1 MKSFFPIDLSKVTT
15 YPLSQRKNKVS
26 ITDFATPP
34 KRDSAFTS
42 SDSKHLTGFTDFLD
56 SLPNILKAQDFK
68 KLVEHIVSAYH
79 KGKPVVAMMG
89 GHVIKCGLSPVI
101 ISLIEKGI
109 INAIALN
116 GAGSIHDFEIALIG
130 ETSEDVAENLQ
141 NGTFG
146 MSEETGRSMN
156 RAIKDAAEKGYGM
169 GEGLGRK
176 LLELNPP
183 YLEYSL
189 LAASIRHEI
198 PLTIHV
204 AIGTD
209 IIHQHPAADGAAIGQ
224 TSFTDFR
231 TFVSVVSELGDGG
244 VLLNFGSAVLLPEV
258 FLKALTIAR
267 NLGHNVVNFT
277 TANFDMIQ
285 HYRPNENV
293 VKRPTTP
300 LPLNTE
306 GKSMGGQGYAFTGHH
321 EIMIPLLA
329 SAIIE
334 RLTNA

>member
-1 MKSFFPIDLSKVTT
+1 MSSFFPIDLSKVTT

-26 ITDFATPP
+26 VTDFAQPP
-34 KRDSAFTS
+34 KGNDLVTN
-42 SDSKHLTGFTDFLD
+42 FLN
-56 SLPNILKAQDFK
+56 SLPNILAAQDFR
-68 KLVEHIVSAYH
+68 KLIEYIVSAYH
-79 KGKPVVAMMG
+79 KKKPVVAMMG

-101 ISLIEKGI
+101 TSLMEKGI

-130 ETSEDVAENLQ
+130 ETSEDVAENIQ

-146 MSEETGRSMN
+146 MSEETGRLMN
-156 RAIKDAAEKGYGM
+156 ETIKDAAKKGWGM
-169 GEGLGRK
+169 GESLGRK
-176 LLELNPP
+176 LLELDPP

-198 PLTIHV
+198 PLTVHV
-204 AIGTD
+204 AVGTD
-209 IIHQHPAADGAAIGQ
+209 IIHQHPGADGAAIGQ

-231 TFVSVVSELGDGG
+231 IFTSIVSELGDGG
-244 VLLNFGSAVLLPEV
+244 VLLNLGSSVLLPEV

-267 NLGHNVVNFT
+267 NLGHNIVNFT

-285 HYRPNENV
+285 HYRPRENV
-293 VKRPTTP
+293 VKRPT
-300 LPLNTE
+300 N
-306 GKSMGGQGYAFTGHH
+306 MGGQGYAFTGHH

-329 SAIIE
+329 TAVIE
-334 RLTNA
+334 KLK

>member
-1 MKSFFPIDLSKVTT
+1 MSSFFPIDLSKVTT

-26 ITDFATPP
+26 IADFATPP
-34 KRDSAFTS
+34 KGNDVFS
-42 SDSKHLTGFTDFLD
+42 DFLD
-56 SLPNILKAQDFK
+56 SLPNILAAQDFK
-68 KLVEHIVSAYH
+68 KLIELMVSAYR
-79 KGKPVVAMMG
+79 KRKPVVAMMG

-101 ISLIEKGI
+101 ISLMEKGI

-130 ETSEDVAENLQ
+130 ETSEDVAENIR

-146 MSEETGRSMN
+146 MSEETGRLMN
-156 RAIKDAAEKGYGM
+156 ETIKEAAAKCYGM

-198 PLTIHV
+198 PLTVHV

-224 TSFTDFR
+224 ASFTDFR
-231 TFVSVVSELGDGG
+231 IFVSVVSELGDGG
-244 VLLNFGSAVLLPEV
+244 VLLNLGSAVLLPEV
-258 FLKALTIAR
+258 FLKALTVAR
-267 NLGHNVVNFT
+267 NLRHNVVNFT

-285 HYRPNENV
+285 HYRPRENI
-293 VKRPTTP
+293 VKRPT
-300 LPLNTE
+300 N
-306 GKSMGGQGYAFTGHH
+306 MGGQGYAFTGHH

-329 SAIIE
+329 GAIIKE
-334 RLTNA
+334 LKNE

>member
-1 MKSFFPIDLSKVTT
+1 MKSFFPIDLSGVTT

-26 ITDFATPP
+26 IADFATPP
-34 KRDSAFTS
+34 KGNSV
-42 SDSKHLTGFTDFLD
+42 FTDFLD
-56 SLPNILKAQDFK
+56 SLPNVLKAQDFR
-68 KLVEHIVSAYH
+68 KLIKLMVSAH
-79 KGKPVVAMMG
+79 QKRKPVVTMMG

-101 ISLIEKGI
+101 ISLMEKGI

-130 ETSEDVAENLQ
+130 ETSEDVAENIQ

-146 MSEETGRSMN
+146 MSEETGRLMN
-156 RAIKDAAEKGYGM
+156 EAIKNAAEKGYGM

-189 LAASIRHEI
+189 LTASIRHEI
-198 PLTIHV
+198 PLTVHV

-224 TSFTDFR
+224 ASFTDFR
-231 TFVSVVSELGDGG
+231 IFTSVVSELGDGG

-293 VKRPTTP
+293 VKRPT
-300 LPLNTE
+300 N
-306 GKSMGGQGYAFTGHH
+306 MGGQGYAFTGHH

-334 RLTNA
+334 RLANE

>member
-1 MKSFFPIDLSKVTT
+1 MSSFSPIDLSKVKT

-26 ITDFATPP
+26 IKDFATPP
-34 KRDSAFTS
+34 KGNDVFM
-42 SDSKHLTGFTDFLD
+42 DFLD
-56 SLPNILKAQDFK
+56 SLPNILAGQDFR
-68 KLVEHIVSAYH
+68 KLIEHIVSAYN

-101 ISLIEKGI
+101 ISLMEKGI

-116 GAGSIHDFEIALIG
+116 GAGSIHDFELALIG
-130 ETSEDVAENLQ
+130 ETSEDVAENIQ

-146 MSEETGRSMN
+146 MSEETGWLMN
-156 RAIKDAAEKGYGM
+156 EAIKDAAEKNCGM

-189 LAASIRHEI
+189 LVASIRHEI

-209 IIHQHPAADGAAIGQ
+209 IIHQHPATDGAAIGQ

-231 TFVSVVSELGDGG
+231 TFVSVVSELGNGG
-244 VLLNFGSAVLLPEV
+244 VLLNLGSAVLLPEV
-258 FLKALTIAR
+258 FLKALTVAR

-293 VKRPTTP
+293 VKRPT
-300 LPLNTE
+300 N
-306 GKSMGGQGYAFTGHH
+306 MGGQGYAFTGHH

-329 SAIIE
+329 NAIIS
-334 RLTNA
+334 RIFS

>member
-1 MKSFFPIDLSKVTT
+1 MSSFFPIDLNKVTT

-26 ITDFATPP
+26 IADFATPP
-34 KRDSAFTS
+34 KGNDVFS
-42 SDSKHLTGFTDFLD
+42 DFLD
-56 SLPNILKAQDFK
+56 SLPNILAAQDFK
-68 KLVEHIVSAYH
+68 KLVEHIVSAYQRR
-79 KGKPVVAMMG
+79 KPVVAMMG

-101 ISLIEKGI
+101 ISLMEKGI

-130 ETSEDVAENLQ
+130 ETSEDVAENIQ

-146 MSEETGRSMN
+146 MSEETGRLMN
-156 RAIKDAAEKGYGM
+156 EAIKEAAEKGCGM

-183 YLEYSL
+183 LRRSRALGLAYLEYSL

-198 PLTIHV
+198 PLTVHV

-224 TSFTDFR
+224 ASFTDFR
-231 TFVSVVSELGDGG
+231 IFASVVSELGDGG
-244 VLLNFGSAVLLPEV
+244 VLLNLGSAVVLPEV
-258 FLKALTIAR
+258 FLKALTVAR

-285 HYRPNENV
+285 HYRPRENI
-293 VKRPTTP
+293 VKRPT
-300 LPLNTE
+300 N
-306 GKSMGGQGYAFTGHH
+306 MGGQGYAFTGHH

-329 SAIIE
+329 NAVIKE
-334 RLTNA
+334 LTNE